1 MEGLHFRRKHPIGPY
16 IADFC
21 SIAQKI
27 VIELDG
33 GDHLGQ
39 QAYDS
44 RRTAYLEKL
53 GYKVLRFWNDDV
65 LMDLEAVLEAVL
77 DGVRESQNEQPP
89 H

>member
-1 MEGLHFRRKHPIGPY
+1 MDGLHFRRQHPIGPY
-16 IADFC
+16 ITDFC
-21 SIAQKI
+21 SITQKI
-27 VIELDG
+27 VIELAG
-33 GDHLGQ
+33 GEHLGQ

-44 RRTAYLEKL
+44 WRTAYLEKL

-65 LMDLEAVLEAVL
+65 LMDLGAVLEAVL